1 MSTQKIRCND
11 IAYRKGFI
19 EVTSEIHAAYI
30 NLEAWQV
37 HPEVDIANIDVTD
50 ESFPDEGVTGNIELE
65 MSVEVAECLIKALQ
79 AAIYKLKAGD

>member
-1 MSTQKIRCND
+1 MSAQKIRCND

-19 EVTSEIHAAYI
+19 EVTSAIHASCI

-37 HPEVDIANIDVTD
+37 HPEVDIANIEITD

-65 MSVEVAECLIKALQ
+65 MSVEAAERLIEVLQ
-79 AAIYKLKAGD
+79 AAVCKAKAGD